1 MNEKKGMTPSHY
13 IEYHCRINERR
24 KASYRKVFDKFKL
37 KAEKEEWID
46 LKLFE
51 DCLIEVHMKSIS
63 KSQVNIVSK
72 LACLKPD
79 QKISAQLFFGLAA
92 LSERVLYDQFV

>member
-1 MNEKKGMTPSHY
+1 MTPSYY
-13 IEYHCRINERR
+13 IEHHCRINERR
-24 KASYRKVFDKFKL
+24 KALYRKIFEKFKL
-37 KAEKEEWID
+37 KAEKEEWLD

-63 KSQVNIVSK
+63 RAQVNIVTK

-79 QKISAQLFFGLAA
+79 QKINAQLFFGLAA
-92 LSERVLYDQFV
+92 LSERVLYDDFV